1 MLCAMKKISI
11 VLSEGRAMVRQ
22 GVRALLDKEKDFSVV
37 AEASDGLETVRLVER
52 LKPNVVVLDLSLPGL
67 SGLDVTRHIRD
78 KSLPTRVVVL
88 TMHANE
94 AYVLEALRNG
104 ASAYVLKDSPIEE
117 LAAAI
122 REVHAGRKYLG
133 RPLSEIAI
141 KDYLIKSNASQLNKF
156 EALTAR
162 QREVVNLVAEGMSS
176 REIGRLLGISRRTVE
191 THRAQAM
198 KVFGI
203 NKQTEL
209 VRFVLQKGITPMNRL
224 PPPKSPRPPQKSQ
237 RD

>member
-1 MLCAMKKISI
+1 
-11 VLSEGRAMVRQ
+11 
-22 GVRALLDKEKDFSVV
+22 
-37 AEASDGLETVRLVER
+37 
-52 LKPNVVVLDLSLPGL
+52 
-67 SGLDVTRHIRD
+67 
-78 KSLPTRVVVL
+78 
-88 TMHANE
+88 
-94 AYVLEALRNG
+94 
-104 ASAYVLKDSPIEE
+104 
-117 LAAAI
+117 
-122 REVHAGRKYLG
+122 
-133 RPLSEIAI
+133 
-141 KDYLIKSNASQLNKF
+141 SNASQLNKF

-224 PPPKSPRPPQKSQ
+224 PPPRSPRDRKSTRLNSSHQ
-237 RD
+237 IISYAVFCLKK